1 MTWEEFAS
9 QIRTSQIGFM
19 GEPMEVKPGRG
30 EFHENPT
37 ACICADSEMDTG
49 AATISAR
56 RDMGE
61 VTDGQVGEEEQEWYD
76 TEYTE
81 NELDIQ

>member
-37 ACICADSEMDTG
+37 ACICADSEMDSG
-49 AATISAR
+49 AATISG
-56 RDMGE
+56 MGE
-61 VTDGQVGEEEQEWYD
+61 ASDGQVGEEDQEWSD

-81 NELDIQ
+81 NELETQ

>member
-9 QIRTSQIGFM
+9 QIRTSQIGIM
-19 GEPMEVKPGRG
+19 GEPMEVNPDKS

-37 ACICADSEMDTG
+37 TCIRADCEMDTG
-49 AATISAR
+49 AATINAR

-61 VTDGQVGEEEQEWYD
+61 VTDGQVGEEEQEWYY
-76 TEYTE
+76 TEYT
-81 NELDIQ
+81 